1 MSKIAFAIHG
11 GAGTGLINEDNPK
24 EQQRI
29 TTRLEI
35 LKTTLQN
42 GWQTLQEGKT
52 ALDVVMQAVMA
63 LEDFEGFN
71 AGRGSVLTSA
81 GTVEMDASIMEG
93 QQRRAG
99 AVAAVRHVKNPIQA
113 ARIVMEHSPHV
124 LMVDTGADHF
134 CQQQGAITEP
144 PSYFITEHRLQQ
156 LQYAQQA
163 GGAVQD
169 IEPLGTVGAVACD
182 KYGNLAAATSTGGK
196 INQLPGR
203 VGDSPIIGAGTWADN
218 NTCALSA
225 TGDGE
230 ILIRCAFA
238 HRVHSA
244 LLYQTRDLH
253 HACQHALSELGQFSG
268 QAGCIAVDGK
278 GNLAVLFNTPGMY
291 RGWIES
297 NGQWQVAL
305 A

>member
-11 GAGTGLINEDNPK
+11 GAGAGVINEDNPK

-29 TTRLEI
+29 TARLEV

-42 GWQTLQEGKT
+42 GWQALQQGKT
-52 ALDVVMQAVMA
+52 AVDVVMQAVMA
-63 LEDFEGFN
+63 LEDFEEFN

-93 QQRRAG
+93 EQRRAG

-124 LMVDTGADHF
+124 LMVNTGADTF
-134 CQQQGAITEP
+134 CQQQGAATEAL
-144 PSYFITEHRLQQ
+144 SYFITEHRQQQ
-156 LQYAQQA
+156 LRHAQQS
-163 GGAVQD
+163 GLVQD

-182 KYGNLAAATSTGGK
+182 EYGNLAAATSTGGK

-244 LLYQTRDLH
+244 LLYQTQNLH
-253 HACQHALSELGQFSG
+253 HACQHALAELGQLGG
-268 QAGCIAVDGK
+268 QAGCIAVDSK
-278 GNLAVLFNTPGMY
+278 GNLAILFNTPGMY
-291 RGWIES
+291 RAWIDS
-297 NGQWQVAL
+297 DGQWQVAL
-305 A
+305 M

>member
-1 MSKIAFAIHG
+1 MSKIALAIHG
-11 GAGTGLINEDNPK
+11 GVGAGIVDQHNQK

-29 TTRLEI
+29 AARLEV
-35 LKTTLQN
+35 LQTTLRHGSQA
-42 GWQTLQEGKT
+42 LQKGET
-52 ALDVVMQAVMA
+52 ALDVVMQMVMI

-81 GTVEMDASIMEG
+81 ETVEMDASIMEG

-99 AVAAVRHVKNPIQA
+99 AVAAVKQLKNPIHA

-134 CQQQGAITEP
+134 CQQNGAIIAE
-144 PSYFITEHRLQQ
+144 PSYFITEHRRAQ
-156 LQYAQQA
+156 LRQAQQSHL
-163 GGAVQD
+163 VQD

-182 KYGNLAAATSTGGK
+182 QQGNLAAATSTGGK

-218 NTCALSA
+218 NTCAVSA

-230 ILIRCAFA
+230 LLIRCAFA
-238 HRVHSA
+238 HRVHDA
-244 LLYQTRDLH
+244 LLYQTQDLH
-253 HACQHALSELGQFSG
+253 QACQSALTELGQLNG
-268 QAGCIAVDGK
+268 QAGCIAVDRY
-278 GNLAVLFNTPGMY
+278 GNVAVLFNTPGMY
-291 RGWIES
+291 RAWIDTD
-297 NGQWQVAL
+297 GQWQIAL
-305 A
+305 